1 MTNIYYCNS
10 EENSITFQSANN
22 KATAFLDDN
31 ENIYINEKIEKKS
44 FGGCSVFI
52 LLIVFSVIKS
62 LIIIPLI
69 ENKTL
74 SVYTYLFL
82 AIAISLYMIIGIIKF
97 GLQNKNNWRKN
108 HGAEHM
114 VWTAYKKLKRIPSI
128 DEVKKFSRFNRHCG
142 ITIYSGFIT
151 SQLIGFFV
159 YFFTGFVINEF
170 ILFFAAIFFRT
181 LIPFNLI
188 GLLMQFFTTKKPDD
202 INIKLAISALVELIK
217 KDDPTELLNY
227 KHPDFEDKLS
237 NITEILQS

>member
-97 GLQNKNNWRKN
+97 GLQNKNN
-108 HGAEHM
+108 
-114 VWTAYKKLKRIPSI
+114 
-128 DEVKKFSRFNRHCG
+128 
-142 ITIYSGFIT
+142 
-151 SQLIGFFV
+151 
-159 YFFTGFVINEF
+159 
-170 ILFFAAIFFRT
+170 
-181 LIPFNLI
+181 
-188 GLLMQFFTTKKPDD
+188 
-202 INIKLAISALVELIK
+202 
-217 KDDPTELLNY
+217 
-227 KHPDFEDKLS
+227 
-237 NITEILQS
+237 